1 MEWYGACSKAVKFA
15 ITLTANYL
23 FVIFSRRISR
33 SRSGIGKLQRMPSI
47 SKPEEAE
54 TVKG

>member
-1 MEWYGACSKAVKFA
+1 MVHGACSKAVKFA